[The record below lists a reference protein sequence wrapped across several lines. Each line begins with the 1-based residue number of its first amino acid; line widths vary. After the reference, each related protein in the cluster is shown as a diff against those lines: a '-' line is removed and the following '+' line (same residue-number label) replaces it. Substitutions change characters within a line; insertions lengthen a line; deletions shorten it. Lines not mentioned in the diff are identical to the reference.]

1 MSEYKGLNRLL
12 HFVRGAQNYAAVVAE
27 GLILLAFAGS
37 SLDVSI
43 GGKLAG
49 IGWLAVGWGIVFA
62 LGIDTSFI
70 LSWVRVRQ
78 IAMGTGK
85 KRHLWWAIPLAVG
98 MSFIVFQ
105 PVAIQQLQQS
115 MGLSFN
121 QALTN
126 LGIDLNLLVYARSG
140 VAVLLGAVLAM
151 TNVETPKVQK
161 AEPIFEAISVTP
173 VDASLQIAEAP
184 RFSSI
189 YKLVDPRSETPFYV
203 GQTSRNIEE
212 RLTEH
217 ITHPTSRQMRNFM
230 DDLEALE
237 LRPYV
242 ELLERV
248 PRIDGDQREQYWIN
262 TLRDEGHQLLNA
274 ANPSFS
280 LSRPLPSPE
289 TRVRNALVT
298 CRDRLME
305 DRDCTTTEIARLAGV
320 PRSTADGILKRIKQV
335 TEITEVQEAA
345 SEKEIP

>member
-151 TNVETPKVQK
+151 TNVETPKVQGGATK
-161 AEPIFEAISVTP
+161 VQVTAQDGPPLVQLPAQAGSLHEHLTALLEQGVPINK
-173 VDASLQIAEAP
+173 SLVA
-184 RFSSI
+184 R
-189 YKLVDPRSETPFYV
+189 TW
-203 GQTSRNIEE
+203 GTSRSQVQRMVN
-212 RLTEH
+212 RL
-217 ITHPTSRQMRNFM
+217 
-230 DDLEALE
+230 
-237 LRPYV
+237 
-242 ELLERV
+242 
-248 PRIDGDQREQYWIN
+248 N
-262 TLRDEGHQLLNA
+262 TQ
-274 ANPSFS
+274 
-280 LSRPLPSPE
+280 
-289 TRVRNALVT
+289 
-298 CRDRLME
+298 
-305 DRDCTTTEIARLAGV
+305 
-320 PRSTADGILKRIKQV
+320 RSTV
-335 TEITEVQEAA
+335 VQEEVEVPKVTWGEDGRVDTVQFPGKQAVKA
-345 SEKEIP
+345 HQNKKEADNAM

>member
-126 LGIDLNLLVYARSG
+126 
-140 VAVLLGAVLAM
+140 
-151 TNVETPKVQK
+151 VETPKVQGGATK
-161 AEPIFEAISVTP
+161 VQVTAQDGPPLVQLPAQAGSLHEHLTALLEQGVPINK
-173 VDASLQIAEAP
+173 SLVA
-184 RFSSI
+184 R
-189 YKLVDPRSETPFYV
+189 TW
-203 GQTSRNIEE
+203 GTSRSQVQRMVN
-212 RLTEH
+212 RL
-217 ITHPTSRQMRNFM
+217 
-230 DDLEALE
+230 
-237 LRPYV
+237 
-242 ELLERV
+242 
-248 PRIDGDQREQYWIN
+248 N
-262 TLRDEGHQLLNA
+262 TQ
-274 ANPSFS
+274 
-280 LSRPLPSPE
+280 
-289 TRVRNALVT
+289 
-298 CRDRLME
+298 
-305 DRDCTTTEIARLAGV
+305 
-320 PRSTADGILKRIKQV
+320 RSTV
-335 TEITEVQEAA
+335 VQEEVEVPKVTWGEDGRVDTVQFPGKQAVKA
-345 SEKEIP
+345 HQNKKEADNAM